1 MIKVALTGNIASG
14 KSTVEEILKALGYSF
29 LNTDETSHNLL
40 ENNTGVIKAVFK
52 DFDITNEQGAI
63 SREKIGKIVFSDKKM
78 LKALEEIIHPLVRE
92 KIQEFFNEKE
102 DENLVFVAI
111 PQLFESNM
119 QDMFD
124 KIVLVYCDD
133 KIRFNRLI
141 KRNNYTKD
149 YAEKR
154 INAQIPQSEKVKLS
168 DFVIDNSSTLENLQS
183 LVKALPAQL
192 IS

>member
-92 KIQEFFNEKE
+92 KIQEFFNKKK

-119 QDMFD
+119 QDLFD
-124 KIVLVYCDD
+124 KIVLVYSDD

>member
-14 KSTVEEILKALGYSF
+14 KSTVEAILRELGYSF
-29 LNTDETSHNLL
+29 LNTDESAHNLL
-40 ENNTGVIKAVFK
+40 ENNISVIKAAFK
-52 DFDITNEQGAI
+52 DFDITDGQGAV

-78 LKALEEIIHPLVRE
+78 LKILEDIIHPLVRE
-92 KIQEFFNEKE
+92 KIQEFFNEKK
-102 DENLVFVAI
+102 DENLVFVGI
-111 PQLFESNM
+111 PQLFESDM

-133 KIRFNRLI
+133 KIRFTRLI
-141 KRNNYTKD
+141 KRNNYTEN
-149 YAEKR
+149 YAKKR
-154 INAQIPQSEKVKLS
+154 VNAQIPQCEKVKLS

-192 IS
+192 LS